1 MTDLRRQSVRE
12 EREHREGVIAGE
24 RKSEKRESI
33 MNREEE
39 ATGAALPP
47 MLLPRRAARPRSH
60 WSLPNRA
67 TATSVAEPP
76 EITHLRRWSS
86 SNRH

>member
-33 MNREEE
+33 LSREEE
-39 ATGAALPP
+39 ATGAA
-47 MLLPRRAARPRSH
+47 R
-60 WSLPNRA
+60 
-67 TATSVAEPP
+67 
-76 EITHLRRWSS
+76 
-86 SNRH
+86 